1 MTFDLP
7 SAMSVVLP
15 FAAGCRLRGRLVTL
29 PARFVVSL
37 NLPQTHRQVRPK
49 VTEGLMAGG
58 AVTRSMTGFAAASGR
73 HEDWSWTMEVRAVN
87 GRGFDLKL
95 RAPDWID
102 GLEPALRTALQARIG
117 RGSVTFNLRLAQEG
131 GADAAS
137 LNPEALDRALDLIRR
152 VDEVAERTG
161 VALARANAADVLSIR
176 GVMENGARE
185 ETDTGP
191 LRAAILADL
200 PALLDAFD
208 AMRVA
213 EGAHLADLLA
223 AHVAQV
229 EALVAEARTL
239 EPERAAKVRAALDES
254 LARILDA
261 AGADP
266 ARVAQELAL
275 LAVKSDVTEE
285 LDRLTAHVA
294 AARALLAEDGPK
306 GRKLDF
312 LTQEFNREA
321 NTLCSK
327 SQFAPLTKVGLDL
340 KHVIDQMREQVQNV
354 E

>member
-1 MTFDLP
+1 
-7 SAMSVVLP
+7 
-15 FAAGCRLRGRLVTL
+15 
-29 PARFVVSL
+29 
-37 NLPQTHRQVRPK
+37 
-49 VTEGLMAGG
+49 
-58 AVTRSMTGFAAASGR
+58 MTGFAAAAGR
-73 HEDWSWTMEVRAVN
+73 HDDWSWTAEVRAVN

-95 RAPDWID
+95 RIPDWID
-102 GLEPALRTALQARIG
+102 GLEPALRAALQARIG
-117 RGSVTFNLRLAQEG
+117 RGSVTFSLRLAQEG
-131 GADAAS
+131 GAETGRINADG
-137 LNPEALDRALDLIRR
+137 LDRALGLVRR
-152 VDEVAERTG
+152 VEEAAERGG
-161 VALARANAADVLSIR
+161 VTLSRATAADILTIR
-176 GVMENGARE
+176 GVMEAGARDE
-185 ETDTGP
+185 ADTGP
-191 LRAAILADL
+191 LRTAILADL
-200 PALLDAFD
+200 AALLDAFD
-208 AMRVA
+208 AMRDA

-223 AHVAQV
+223 AQVTQV

-239 EPERAAKVRAALDES
+239 EPERAGKVRAALEES

>member
-1 MTFDLP
+1 
-7 SAMSVVLP
+7 
-15 FAAGCRLRGRLVTL
+15 
-29 PARFVVSL
+29 
-37 NLPQTHRQVRPK
+37 
-49 VTEGLMAGG
+49 
-58 AVTRSMTGFAAASGR
+58 MTGFAAASGR

-102 GLEPALRTALQARIG
+102 GLEPALRTALQTRIG
-117 RGSVTFNLRLAQEG
+117 RGSVTFNLRVAQDG
-131 GADAAS
+131 GIDAAS
-137 LNPEALDRALDLIRR
+137 LNAEALDRALDLIRR

-176 GVMENGARE
+176 GVLENGARE
-185 ETDTGP
+185 ETHTAP
-191 LRAAILADL
+191 LRDAILAGL

-223 AHVAQV
+223 GQVAQV
-229 EALVAEARTL
+229 EALVAESRTL
-239 EPERAAKVRAALDES
+239 EPERAARVRTGLEES

-261 AGADP
+261 AGVDP

-275 LAVKSDVTEE
+275 LAVKTDVTEE

-312 LTQEFNREA
+312 LIQEFNREA
-321 NTLCSK
+321 NTLCAK

>member
-1 MTFDLP
+1 
-7 SAMSVVLP
+7 
-15 FAAGCRLRGRLVTL
+15 
-29 PARFVVSL
+29 
-37 NLPQTHRQVRPK
+37 
-49 VTEGLMAGG
+49 
-58 AVTRSMTGFAAASGR
+58 MTGFAAASGR

-102 GLEPALRTALQARIG
+102 GLEPAIRTALQARVG
-117 RGSVTFNLRLAQEG
+117 RGSVTFNLRLSQDN
-131 GADAAS
+131 GADAGR

-161 VALARANAADVLSIR
+161 VALARANAADILSIR
-176 GVMENGARE
+176 GVIDNGSRE
-185 ETDTGP
+185 ETDTTP

-200 PALLDAFD
+200 PSLLDAFD

-223 AHVAQV
+223 AQVAQV
-229 EALVAEARTL
+229 DALVAEARLL
-239 EPERAAKVRAALDES
+239 EPERAVKVRAALEES

-294 AARALLAEDGPK
+294 AARALLSEVGLK

-321 NTLCSK
+321 NTLCAK

>member
-1 MTFDLP
+1 
-7 SAMSVVLP
+7 
-15 FAAGCRLRGRLVTL
+15 
-29 PARFVVSL
+29 
-37 NLPQTHRQVRPK
+37 
-49 VTEGLMAGG
+49 
-58 AVTRSMTGFAAASGR
+58 MTGFAAASGR
-73 HEDWSWTMEVRAVN
+73 HEDWSWTMELRAVN

-102 GLEPALRTALQARIG
+102 GLEPALRSAFQARIG
-117 RGSVTFNLRLAQEG
+117 RGSVTFNLRLGQDS
-131 GADAAS
+131 GADAGR
-137 LNPEALDRALDLIRR
+137 LNPEALDRALDLIRQ

-176 GVMENGARE
+176 GVMENGGRE
-185 ETDTGP
+185 EADTAP

-200 PALLDAFD
+200 PSLLDAFD

-223 AHVAQV
+223 GQVAQV

-239 EPERAAKVRAALDES
+239 EPERAVKVRAALDES
-254 LARILDA
+254 LARIRDA

-294 AARALLAEDGPK
+294 AARALLSEDGPK

-321 NTLCSK
+321 NTLCAK